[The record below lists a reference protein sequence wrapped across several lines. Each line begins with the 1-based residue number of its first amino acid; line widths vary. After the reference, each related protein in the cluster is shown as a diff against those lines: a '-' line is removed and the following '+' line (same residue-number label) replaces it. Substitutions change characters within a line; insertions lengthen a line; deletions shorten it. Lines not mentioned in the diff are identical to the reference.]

1 MPRGMPGFGWRF
13 RGGGYYTDKS
23 VPTSKVEK
31 KLKEALSKVTKG
43 HTWTDGR
50 GVKHTEIVVD
60 NEIVG
65 NLWEDVDPASLK
77 LGGYWVTPMGIKAE
91 LETNDRVVGMIWL
104 PV

>member
-23 VPTSKVEK
+23 VPTSEVEE
-31 KLKEALSKVTKG
+31 KLKEALSKATKG

-65 NLWEDVDPASLK
+65 NLWEDVDLASLK
-77 LGGYWVTPMGIKAE
+77 LGAYWVTPMGIKAE